1 MMHCI
6 INGHKS
12 ETQVSDIFTI
22 TVYQLFHHR
31 MCDTL
36 AKQYS
41 TSETGSLTP
50 GMAPCRF
57 KNVLKVMRLGD
68 VQAVEPN
75 AVGQLFAVPQ
85 IEFER
90 RIQHWQEQ

>member
-1 MMHCI
+1 MMHYI
-6 INGHKS
+6 INGHKR
-12 ETQVSDIFTI
+12 ETQASDTFSI

-31 MCDTL
+31 MCDTV

-41 TSETGSLTP
+41 TSETASLHTRYGSLQ
-50 GMAPCRF
+50 F

-68 VQAVEPN
+68 VQTVEPN

-90 RIQHWQEQ
+90 CFQH